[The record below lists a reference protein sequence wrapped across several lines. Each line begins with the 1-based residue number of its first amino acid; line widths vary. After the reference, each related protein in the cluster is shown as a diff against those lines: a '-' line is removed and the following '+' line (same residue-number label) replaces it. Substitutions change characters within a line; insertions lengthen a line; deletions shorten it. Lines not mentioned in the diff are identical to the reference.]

1 MNFVNQYPLNK
12 GRKMDKWNLII
23 DVENCTNCNLCVLAC
38 QDEHVDNDFP
48 GYAAPM
54 PKHGA
59 RWIEIMRKERG
70 QAPMIDVGY
79 MPVMCNHCDNAPCV
93 EKAQDGAVK
102 KRNDGIVIIDPVKS
116 KGQKQLVDSC
126 PYDRIWWNEELEI
139 PQIWTFDA
147 HLLDEGW
154 KEPRAVSVCATEA
167 IIAKKVSDAE
177 MKKIA
182 EEENLEVLDP
192 KNGTK
197 PRVYYKNLYRY
208 NKCFVGGSVAVK
220 KDGLEACLK
229 GARVQL
235 IQGSETISETLTDVF
250 GDFKFDK
257 LDENSGKYKIAIS
270 AGGYSSTSI
279 DVELKESITLSDIYL
294 TKT

>member
-1 MNFVNQYPLNK
+1 M
-12 GRKMDKWNLII
+12 
-23 DVENCTNCNLCVLAC
+23 
-38 QDEHVDNDFP
+38 
-48 GYAAPM
+48 
-54 PKHGA
+54 
-59 RWIEIMRKERG
+59 
-70 QAPMIDVGY
+70 
-79 MPVMCNHCDNAPCV
+79 
-93 EKAQDGAVK
+93 
-102 KRNDGIVIIDPVKS
+102 
-116 KGQKQLVDSC
+116 DSC

-220 KDGLEACLK
+220 KDGLEDCLK

-235 IQGSETISETLTDVF
+235 IQGSETISETLTDDI